1 MRKQMSDAKSLRMT
15 LKKFDKEL
23 RKSEREA
30 IRALSMTFGVLYKGE
45 FTFASIEMSK
55 GALSLLGKKMSEIG
69 TVIALRA
76 ELMALEKGKMSIDK
90 RIMKAALDELEE
102 AAKEEY
108 GSQNNVGE
116 GWPSATIPQQ
126 EHKVDE

>member
-1 MRKQMSDAKSLRMT
+1 MSDAKSLRMT

-69 TVIALRA
+69 TSLALRA
-76 ELMALEKGKMSIDK
+76 ELMALEKGKTSIDK
-90 RIMKAALDELEE
+90 RTMKAALDELEE
-102 AAKEEY
+102 AGKEEY
-108 GSQNNVGE
+108 GSQNSVGK
-116 GWPSATIPQQ
+116 ATPEYDVAPTGREEI
-126 EHKVDE
+126 E